1 MKSPESA
8 NGRFSKGMSRPVD
21 NAIEPVHNS
30 QSRPRVIALTPNSD
44 QQFSTLYPANEQL
57 LVRTI
62 AFSYCVFCFCYI
74 ACLTIGSYA
83 GVNTWQLTLAFLI
96 AYWLW
101 IKRCGQFT
109 NYDYRPS
116 EHERRIER
124 FDVS

>member
-1 MKSPESA
+1 MRSADESNA
-8 NGRFSKGMSRPVD
+8 SFSKGANHPVN

-30 QSRPRVIALTPNSD
+30 QSRLRVSILTPHSD

-62 AFSYCVFCFCYI
+62 AFSYFVFCACYI
-74 ACLTIGSYA
+74 GGLIICTYA
-83 GVNTWQLTLAFLI
+83 GVNTWLLTLAFLI

-101 IKRCGQFT
+101 IKLCGQFT
-109 NYDYRPS
+109 SYDYPPS
-116 EHERRIER
+116 EHARRIER